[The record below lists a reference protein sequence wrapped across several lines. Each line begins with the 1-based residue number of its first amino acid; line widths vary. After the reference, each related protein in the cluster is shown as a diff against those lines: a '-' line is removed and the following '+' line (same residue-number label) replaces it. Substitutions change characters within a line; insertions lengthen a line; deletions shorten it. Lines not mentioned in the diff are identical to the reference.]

1 MEKQIWFNS
10 ILYSQPDVF
19 IVDICIPIFQKLHS
33 EMQHGKAPR
42 LKIDMEEM
50 KLAL

>member
-1 MEKQIWFNS
+1 MEKQICFHS

-19 IVDICIPIFQKLHS
+19 LVDICIPIFQKLHS